1 MKRKLLA
8 LSAFIVVLSAFAV
21 MLQKPIN
28 AFALENDNILYSAVT
43 VNTADGEEKAQ
54 QIFGAGINYISA
66 NDISD
71 FASCKIFD
79 DESIGNL
86 ATTQIIKK
94 ASNGAYYAWGGNGY
108 VKTPEFRFNSKFDL
122 ALINILPSPSY
133 SENTFYYT
141 SQSKYVSYNLA
152 IVNGT
157 SKKTYANCYTDS
169 FMNDLN
175 KLNEGTIT
183 AAEFIKSYGTH
194 IVWSVDYGQTLNYV
208 LKFYSDNANDSEF
221 TDLAYAA
228 AINGI
233 HDSEYVKKYGNS
245 YTFSYIGKGE
255 ELLNFKLKWL
265 FDIGDTFDSGLLTEE
280 AFIGYGTN
288 DNGLVPIWEIL
299 PDEYADSA
307 TMIETEYNKQN
318 AEFEKKTKDEL
329 AERRAAEAEA
339 KAYFAE
345 KEAAAEEAIKKALS
359 EQSEEKGC
367 ASSFNSSWMI
377 FLIPCAV
384 AALLIKKK
392 IYINNAK
399 D

>member
-1 MKRKLLA
+1 MKKKLLT
-8 LSAFIVVLSAFAV
+8 LSAFIIAFSAFAV
-21 MLQKPIN
+21 VLQKPIN
-28 AFALENDNILYSAVT
+28 AFALENDNILYST
-43 VNTADGEEKAQ
+43 VALTAADGENKVQ

-79 DESIGNL
+79 DKSIGNL
-86 ATTQIIKK
+86 TTTQIVKK
-94 ASNGAYYAWGGNGY
+94 NSNGAYYAWGGNGY

-122 ALINILPSPSY
+122 ALIDILPSPSY

-152 IVNGT
+152 IVAGT

-169 FMNDLN
+169 FLDDLS

-245 YTFSYIGKGE
+245 YTFSYCGKGE
-255 ELLNFKLKWL
+255 ELLNIKLKWM
-265 FDIGDTFDSGLLTEE
+265 FDIGEVSDVGLLTEE

-299 PDEYADSA
+299 PDGYADVA
-307 TMIETEYNKQN
+307 TMIKTEYDKQY
-318 AEFEKKTKDEL
+318 AEFEKKIEDKL
-329 AERRAAEAEA
+329 AKRQAAEDEA

-359 EQSEEKGC
+359 DQSEEKGC

-377 FLIPCAV
+377 FLIPCV
-384 AALLIKKK
+384 VTVLLVKKK
-392 IYINNAK
+392 IALK
-399 D
+399 

>member
-1 MKRKLLA
+1 MKKKLLT
-8 LSAFIVVLSAFAV
+8 LSAFIIAFSAFAV
-21 MLQKPIN
+21 VLQKPIN
-28 AFALENDNILYSAVT
+28 AFAVENDNILYSTVAV
-43 VNTADGEEKAQ
+43 NAADGEDKSQ

-79 DESIGNL
+79 DKSIGNL
-86 ATTQIIKK
+86 TTTQIVKK
-94 ASNGAYYAWGGNGY
+94 NSNGAYYAWGGNGY

-122 ALINILPSPSY
+122 ALIDILPSPSY

-152 IVNGT
+152 IVDGT

-169 FMNDLN
+169 FLDDLN
-175 KLNEGTIT
+175 KINEGTIT

-245 YTFSYIGKGE
+245 YTFSYCGKGE
-255 ELLNFKLKWL
+255 ELLNFKLKWM
-265 FDIGDTFDSGLLTEE
+265 FDIGEVSDVGLLTEE

-299 PDEYADSA
+299 PDGYADVA
-307 TMIETEYNKQN
+307 TLIEAEYNKQY
-318 AEFEKKTKDEL
+318 AEFEKKIEEEL
-329 AERRAAEAEA
+329 AKRQAAEDEA

-359 EQSEEKGC
+359 DQSEEKGC

-384 AALLIKKK
+384 TVLLVKKK
-392 IYINNAK
+392 INI
-399 D
+399 

>member
-8 LSAFIVVLSAFAV
+8 LSAFIVALSAFAV
-21 MLQKPIN
+21 VLQKPIN
-28 AFALENDNILYSAVT
+28 AFALENDNILYTTVAV
-43 VNTADGEEKAQ
+43 NAADGEDKAQ

-157 SKKTYANCYTDS
+157 DKRTYANCYTDS
-169 FMNDLN
+169 FLNDLN
-175 KLNEGTIT
+175 NLNEGTIT

-194 IVWSVDYGQTLNYV
+194 IVWRVNYGQTLDYV
-208 LKFYSDNANDSEF
+208 IKFYVDDADEYEF
-221 TDLAYAA
+221 FALAGDAL
-228 AINGI
+228 INGI
-233 HDSEYVKKYGNS
+233 DDSEYVKKYGKS
-245 YTFSYIGKGE
+245 YKSYHISVGLPPVIGKSLSE
-255 ELLNFKLKWL
+255 MKQE
-265 FDIGDTFDSGLLTEE
+265 IGGKAQHVVIE
-280 AFIGYGTN
+280 YG
-288 DNGLVPIWEIL
+288 DNNEGLVPIWEIL
-299 PDEYADSA
+299 PDGYADVA
-307 TMIETEYNKQN
+307 TMIKTEYDKQY
-318 AEFEKKTKDEL
+318 AELEKTIEDKL
-329 AERRAAEAEA
+329 AERQSAEAEVKSVVMER
-339 KAYFAE
+339 KAN
-345 KEAAAEEAIKKALS
+345 AAPDNS
-359 EQSEEKGC
+359 GSDNQSEEKGC
-367 ASSFNSSWMI
+367 ASSFNSSWML

-384 AALLIKKK
+384 AVLLVKKK
-392 IYINNAK
+392 INI
-399 D
+399 

>member
-1 MKRKLLA
+1 MKKKLLT
-8 LSAFIVVLSAFAV
+8 LSAFIIAFSAFAV
-21 MLQKPIN
+21 VLQKPIN
-28 AFALENDNILYSAVT
+28 AFALENDNILYST
-43 VNTADGEEKAQ
+43 VALTAADGENKVQ

-79 DESIGNL
+79 DKSIGNL
-86 ATTQIIKK
+86 TTTQIVKK
-94 ASNGAYYAWGGNGY
+94 NSNGAYYAWGGNGY

-122 ALINILPSPSY
+122 ALIDILPSPSY

-152 IVNGT
+152 IVAGT

-169 FMNDLN
+169 FLDDLN

-245 YTFSYIGKGE
+245 YTFSYCGKGE
-255 ELLNFKLKWL
+255 ELLNIKLKWM
-265 FDIGDTFDSGLLTEE
+265 FDIGEVSDVGLLTEE

-299 PDEYADSA
+299 PDGYADVA
-307 TMIETEYNKQN
+307 TMIKTEYDKQY
-318 AEFEKKTKDEL
+318 AEFEKKTKEEL
-329 AERRAAEAEA
+329 AKRRAAEDEA

-345 KEAAAEEAIKKALS
+345 KEAAAEEEIKKALS
-359 EQSEEKGC
+359 DQSEEKGC

-377 FLIPCAV
+377 FLIPCV
-384 AALLIKKK
+384 VTVLLVKKK
-392 IYINNAK
+392 INI
-399 D
+399 